1 MVSLAAIRD
10 QRRSERVARLRQ
22 TVETLLV
29 DPKQQQVW
37 LFGSLARN
45 DWDAYSDVDLLAV
58 APDQAAAENLADLL
72 REACLADDVIALSQ
86 ERWLQHQDSH
96 DPWWR
101 SICRDAIPLA
111 GGISP

>member
-1 MVSLAAIRD
+1 MVGLAAIRD
-10 QRRSERVARLRQ
+10 QRHSERVARLRQ
-22 TVETLLV
+22 AVAELLV
-29 DPKQQQVW
+29 DPIHQQVW

-58 APDQAAAENLADLL
+58 APDQPAAELLADALL
-72 REACLADDVIALSQ
+72 EAGLADDVIALSQ
-86 ERWLQHQDSH
+86 DRWLQRQAGN

-111 GGISP
+111 GGSNP